1 MTAKQYTI
9 EDLIPHRDRMKLIG
23 SLIEIDDDHCVTQ
36 SLASSQWP
44 LCDGK
49 QINSIIIVE
58 LVAQTASAFAGWQKR
73 DKEKAGGEGVIVGIK
88 KAVLTVPAIPVGSS
102 LITSCSL
109 TVNLDEQYAEFE
121 GEVKDDHTSYGRVV
135 LQTFSV
141 RAMMSKRDGKVP

>member
-1 MTAKQYTI
+1 MIEKQYLI

-23 SLIEIDDDHCVTQ
+23 TLIEIDDEHCVTQ
-36 SLASSQWP
+36 SLATSQWP

-73 DKEKAGGEGVIVGIK
+73 DKEKTGGEGVIVGIK
-88 KAVLTVPAIPVGSS
+88 RAVLTVPSIPVGST
-102 LITSCSL
+102 LTTSCTLS
-109 TVNLDEQYAEFE
+109 VNLDDQYAEFE

-141 RAMMSKRDGKVP
+141 RAMMSRQNGKVP

>member
-1 MTAKQYTI
+1 MIQKQYPV
-9 EDLIPHRDRMKLIG
+9 EELIPHRDRMELIG
-23 SLIEIDDDHCVTQ
+23 TLIEIDDDHCVTQ

-73 DKEKAGGEGVIVGIK
+73 DKEKTGGEGVIVGIK
-88 KAVLTVPAIPVGSS
+88 KAVLTVPAIPVGTS
-102 LITSCSL
+102 LTTSCSL
-109 TVNLDEQYAEFE
+109 IVNLDDQYAEFE
-121 GEVKDDHTSYGRVV
+121 GEVKDEHTSYGRVV